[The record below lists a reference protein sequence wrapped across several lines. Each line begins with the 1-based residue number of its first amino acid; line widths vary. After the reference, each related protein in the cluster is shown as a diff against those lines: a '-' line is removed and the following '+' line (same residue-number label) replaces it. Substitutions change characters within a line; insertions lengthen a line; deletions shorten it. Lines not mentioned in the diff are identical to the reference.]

1 MTETLELE
9 PGKIAQ
15 QEAIGLAMRE
25 TKINLWD
32 KLSAITAEVGRVP
45 KNGFNEFHRYKFATE
60 SDVVEAV
67 SKACHDHRVH
77 ISSRQKPGSVKVEP
91 APADKD
97 GKVKGV
103 RATVTVIVRLRNVD
117 APDEVEEYEFEDHA
131 DDTGDKAIKKASTGA
146 KKYALLLGFNV
157 ATGDDPDADNG
168 KRQQPSAPAPIDTAT
183 TGIICALGT
192 KLDFSRER
200 WEKAC
205 RFISSNRT
213 GAVDELTAPEG
224 GKLLKYLRKIEAEM
238 NSKAPADQE
247 TGEVVYCTDC
257 GAQRAPKA
265 NVEPHTGECKL
276 KDVGERV

>member
-1 MTETLELE
+1 MTAVATD

-15 QEAIGLAMRE
+15 EEALALAMRG
-25 TKINLWD
+25 TKPNLWD

-45 KNGFNEFHRYKFATE
+45 KNGFNEFHKYKFATE

-91 APADKD
+91 GPPDKD
-97 GKVKGV
+97 GKIKGV

-168 KRQQPSAPAPIDTAT
+168 KRQQPSAPPPIDKPTVAS
-183 TGIICALGT
+183 ILRLGT
-192 KLDFSRER
+192 DLNFSTER
-200 WEKAC
+200 MEKGC
-205 RFISSNRT
+205 LFISANRT
-213 GAVDELTAPEG
+213 AVLAELTAVEG
-224 GKLLKYLRKIEAEM
+224 GRLLKYLRKIETEM
-238 NSKAPADQE
+238 NSKVPPDQE
-247 TGEVVYCTDC
+247 TGELIYCTSC
-257 GAQRAPKA
+257 GAMESPQA
-265 NVEPHTGECKL
+265 EPHTELCARNS
-276 KDVGERV
+276 ERV

>member
-1 MTETLELE
+1 MTATLDAVK
-9 PGKIAQ
+9 GAQ
-15 QEAIGLAMRE
+15 DRAFALAAPAAA
-25 TKINLWD
+25 NLWD

-45 KNGFNEFHRYKFATE
+45 KNGFNEFHKYKFATE

-67 SKACHDHRVH
+67 TKACHDHRVH

-168 KRQQPSAPAPIDTAT
+168 KRPQPSGPPPIDKPTIAS
-183 TGIICALGT
+183 ILRLGT
-192 KLDFSRER
+192 DLQFSTER
-200 WEKAC
+200 MEKGC
-205 RFISSNRT
+205 LFISGNRT
-213 GAVDELTAPEG
+213 AVLAELTAPEG
-224 GKLLKYLRKIEAEM
+224 GRLLKYLRKIETDAKDT
-238 NSKAPADQE
+238 KAPAVAE
-247 TGEVVYCTDC
+247 TGEVIYCTSC
-257 GAQRAPKA
+257 GAMESPQA
-265 NVEPHTGECKL
+265 EPHTELCARNS
-276 KDVGERV
+276 ERV